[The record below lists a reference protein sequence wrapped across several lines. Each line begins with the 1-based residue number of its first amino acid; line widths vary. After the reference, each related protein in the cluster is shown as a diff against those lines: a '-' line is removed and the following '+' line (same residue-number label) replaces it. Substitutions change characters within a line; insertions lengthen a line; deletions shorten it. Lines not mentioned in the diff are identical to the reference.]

1 MKKLP
6 IDMCVFRRLQ
16 LTVVCVSEAST
27 NYVNIVYVPPFRYN
41 NHSNLTLFLWLNK
54 LQVIHQS
61 RYQINGKKIC
71 SMFRRLQLFRRL
83 QWLTESWFLSLIFKQ
98 CGISQLFIDKW
109 LRVPYAAFCYID
121 WMSSCIDICTNWL
134 NSFVSEA
141 SKLLTENVLYPFK
154 LHFFFYKQC
163 NQANVVITWKFIH
176 QVLYQDQMK

>member
-41 NHSNLTLFLWLNK
+41 THSNLTLFLWLNK

-83 QWLTESWFLSLIFKQ
+83 QWLTESWYCLLFSNSAEYLNYLLTSDLGFHMLHFDILIGWVPVLIFVQ
-98 CGISQLFIDKW
+98 TGWIVLFRR
-109 LRVPYAAFCYID
+109 LQNC
-121 WMSSCIDICTNWL
+121 
-134 NSFVSEA
+134 
-141 SKLLTENVLYPFK
+141 
-154 LHFFFYKQC
+154 
-163 NQANVVITWKFIH
+163 
-176 QVLYQDQMK
+176 

>member
-83 QWLTESWFLSLIFKQ
+83 QVLTESWYCL
-98 CGISQLFIDKW
+98 LFSNSAE
-109 LRVPYAAFCYID
+109 Y
-121 WMSSCIDICTNWL
+121 L
-134 NSFVSEA
+134 NY
-141 SKLLTENVLYPFK
+141 LLTSDLGFHIVAGLLKPRISELSENDLF
-154 LHFFFYKQC
+154 
-163 NQANVVITWKFIH
+163 W
-176 QVLYQDQMK
+176 